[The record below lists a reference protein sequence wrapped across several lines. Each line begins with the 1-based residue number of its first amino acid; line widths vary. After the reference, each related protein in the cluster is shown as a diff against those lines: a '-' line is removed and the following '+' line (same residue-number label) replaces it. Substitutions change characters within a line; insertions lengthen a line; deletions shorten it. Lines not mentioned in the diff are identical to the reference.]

1 MVGLQVQAFEESQR
15 LQMCGPNVSG
25 GRETKHSFAQY
36 YQIQSITVACGRTR
50 PELILP
56 SMNPYSMN
64 GLSSVRPGIHFQPG
78 LTRPVSICP
87 RLLYQRY
94 VFLEWPGCHFG
105 IQEFRVCF
113 VPSAVNLHVRY
124 PPVYIQ
130 SVLISLRLTMAT
142 VAAYR
147 HRQPCDCLTTIP
159 MSPFNALDGG
169 GGWLESRVDT
179 RWTPESDSSRAGY
192 SMLQSATNP
201 ADSQTFTQFRFA
213 AAKSIRTSTVILA
226 SFNTIAAFA
235 TAVGILVDTYH
246 REKRENKRFRFSRN
260 GFSFVPATEAFPLIL
275 SVGIVVQG
283 ITFAVAQSTGLGS
296 LFGSGCTLIAVFM
309 LPAVFIVPYIQL
321 VFGLE
326 VTIRSLLKKP
336 FAPRGR
342 WNVTICL
349 SVVGLLLL
357 LNLLVAIFDRSS
369 NFCLTSLFCGH
380 FWSALGLRRGHLREV
395 APEQQDRAH
404 RESCGFK
411 DGLLYD
417 PSDHIGAFD
426 GQRRHAL
433 NLSMVTTVV
442 ANISGLMTGGLYL
455 FLKSNTISTIGP
467 KNKDADYEN
476 RREGYNKTER
486 YESGGLDFDSHIM
499 RPVTSPGQ
507 VRRMGSNASLL
518 RTAKDKAENSP
529 TTPTFLFRAPT
540 IPQHAQTPSAAS
552 HIRKESYSL
561 FPKRPPTTR
570 PSATPLPSITYAPA
584 ASQLADADTLKPPPS
599 MGFLAARGHR
609 RNSSLC
615 SSATVQIGLRL
626 SSVEDV
632 SPLLSPGTD
641 VHTISCPKHNQKDTT
656 KSERKQPPR
665 LITDFDTPIDREFP
679 SRGSMNTKPEEGHE
693 QFETLSP
700 TVYDPKSPAEEPV
713 LLSAKVYTPT
723 EPAERKLET
732 LSPKVYSPTG
742 SAEEVVTLSAK
753 KCSPTTP
760 TKAKLPS
767 PRSPVADGGE
777 LLSSARYTP

>member
-25 GRETKHSFAQY
+25 GRETKHSAHY
-36 YQIQSITVACGRTR
+36 SQIQSMTVACGRTR
-50 PELILP
+50 PGLVLP
-56 SMNPYSMN
+56 SMNPCSMN

-78 LTRPVSICP
+78 LTRAVSICP

-113 VPSAVNLHVRY
+113 VPSTVNLHVRY

-130 SVLISLRLTMAT
+130 SAT

-179 RWTPESDSSRAGY
+179 RWTSESDSSRAGY
-192 SMLQSATNP
+192 GMLQSATNP

-309 LPAVFIVPYIQL
+309 LPVGI
-321 VFGLE
+321 
-326 VTIRSLLKKP
+326 S
-336 FAPRGR
+336 
-342 WNVTICL
+342 
-349 SVVGLLLL
+349 GLLLVCVVVIFVRL
-357 LNLLVAIFDRSS
+357 HRSNKIALVERAAASRMVYYMTLAIISEAFMIPY
-369 NFCLTSLFCGH
+369 FY
-380 FWSALGLRRGHLREV
+380 V
-395 APEQQDRAH
+395 
-404 RESCGFK
+404 
-411 DGLLYD
+411 
-417 PSDHIGAFD
+417 IAFD

-552 HIRKESYSL
+552 HMRKESYSL
-561 FPKRPPTTR
+561 FPIRPPTTR

-641 VHTISCPKHNQKDTT
+641 VHTISCPKHNQKDTM
-656 KSERKQPPR
+656 KPERKQPPR

-679 SRGSMNTKPEEGHE
+679 SRDSMNPKPEEGHE
-693 QFETLSP
+693 QLETLSP

-713 LLSAKVYTPT
+713 LLSSKVYTPT

-753 KCSPTTP
+753 TYSPTTP

-767 PRSPVADGGE
+767 PRSPVADGME
-777 LLSSARYTP
+777 LLSSARYTPVKNRHDITIQAKRD

>member
-1 MVGLQVQAFEESQR
+1 
-15 LQMCGPNVSG
+15 
-25 GRETKHSFAQY
+25 
-36 YQIQSITVACGRTR
+36 
-50 PELILP
+50 
-56 SMNPYSMN
+56 
-64 GLSSVRPGIHFQPG
+64 
-78 LTRPVSICP
+78 
-87 RLLYQRY
+87 
-94 VFLEWPGCHFG
+94 
-105 IQEFRVCF
+105 
-113 VPSAVNLHVRY
+113 
-124 PPVYIQ
+124 
-130 SVLISLRLTMAT
+130 
-142 VAAYR
+142 
-147 HRQPCDCLTTIP
+147 

-326 VTIRSLLKKP
+326 VTIRGLLKKP

-369 NFCLTSLFCGH
+369 NFCLTSLFW
-380 FWSALGLRRGHLREV
+380 FV
-395 APEQQDRAH
+395 AH
-404 RESCGFK
+404 YSVWCF
-411 DGLLYD
+411 GLLVGISGLLLVCVVVIFVRLHRSNKIALIERAAASRMVYYMTLAIISEAFMI
-417 PSDHIGAFD
+417 PYFYVIAFD

-552 HIRKESYSL
+552 HMRKESYSL
-561 FPKRPPTTR
+561 FPIRPPTTR
-570 PSATPLPSITYAPA
+570 PCATPLPSITYAPA
-584 ASQLADADTLKPPPS
+584 ASQSADADTLKPPPS

-656 KSERKQPPR
+656 KPERRQPPR

-693 QFETLSP
+693 QLETLSP

-753 KCSPTTP
+753 TYSPTTP